1 MKTALQTLLASA
13 LVTACGGSIARAGDV
28 DRIGVTP
35 GAQEGSDLAP
45 EIGAQAKHEQ
55 VEAQSAHAAGREI
68 EAALHTERAEASY
81 LHALAVARHVRA
93 TAELEQA
100 QTALASTT
108 AQTKE
113 LETAYD
119 ELRRKAEELEQR
131 VREGKKHASPG
142 SGPAQDGADAAARV
156 VMARS
161 LGEQGRLLCDAAKMI
176 AADAAGLP
184 EAEVQLGKVT
194 ERLAKNGAAVS
205 IDEAADARQRCL
217 DALTRARRA
226 LGGDSGGADALLT
239 ELGAAGGWSPARDER
254 GVVITVRAAF
264 RGSDLTRSAS
274 ATLIE
279 LGRVAAAH
287 PAFALQVVVHDAQP
301 PGPDDT
307 ADAKRAAATVE
318 ALVAGGAVPS
328 RVKAELAGARVP
340 LLDPRGGSAIAR
352 NERMDVVFVSSGR

>member
-1 MKTALQTLLASA
+1 MKTALRTLFASA
-13 LVTACGGSIARAGDV
+13 LVTACGGSIARTGDV
-28 DRIGVTP
+28 DRISVTP

-45 EIGAQAKHEQ
+45 EISARAKHEQ
-55 VEAQSAHAAGREI
+55 VEAQSAHAAGLEI
-68 EAALHTERAEASY
+68 EAALHTERADAGY

-100 QTALASTT
+100 RNALASAT

-113 LETAYD
+113 LETEYD

-131 VREGKKHASPG
+131 VRAGKEHVSSG
-142 SGPAQDGADAAARV
+142 SGPAQDGVDAAARA

-184 EAEVQLGKVT
+184 EAEVRLDEVT
-194 ERLAKNGAAVS
+194 ERLAKNVAAVS
-205 IDEAADARQRCL
+205 IDEGAEARQQCL
-217 DALTRARRA
+217 DALTRARRT
-226 LGGDSGGADALLT
+226 LGGDSGSADALLT
-239 ELGAAGGWSPARDER
+239 ELAAAGGWSPARDER
-254 GVVITVRAAF
+254 GVVITVRGAF
-264 RGSDLTRSAS
+264 RGSDLTQTAS
-274 ATLIE
+274 AMLME

-301 PGPDDT
+301 PGPDDAT
-307 ADAKRAAATVE
+307 DAKRAAATVQ
-318 ALVAGGAVPS
+318 ALVAGGAVAS

-340 LLDPRGGSAIAR
+340 LLDPRARSAIVR